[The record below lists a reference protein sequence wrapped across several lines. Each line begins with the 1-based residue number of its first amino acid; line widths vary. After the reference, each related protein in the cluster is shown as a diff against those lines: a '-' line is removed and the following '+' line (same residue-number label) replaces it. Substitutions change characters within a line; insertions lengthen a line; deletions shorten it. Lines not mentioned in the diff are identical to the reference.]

1 METSHTSQNDR
12 SQPCLSFLTSHL
24 IQGGHVDEL
33 PPGTG
38 GMALV
43 RLLHSVWVV
52 LDTVEYV
59 AGHVCTGGVMVKA
72 TLILPGMCTE
82 MVHPVCQSLHPSTPC
97 EDRSITTV

>member
-1 METSHTSQNDR
+1 
-12 SQPCLSFLTSHL
+12 
-24 IQGGHVDEL
+24 VDEL